1 MWGGEGW
8 EAGSFLEY
16 QVLGS
21 HSFQALPKGSRQG
34 PEWDFSSMQQPPES
48 SKENG
53 NAVPR
58 LCAHNKRG
66 LGDVSSVLSKR
77 GSVAKQV
84 EEIHCLVSW

>member
-1 MWGGEGW
+1 
-8 EAGSFLEY
+8 
-16 QVLGS
+16 
-21 HSFQALPKGSRQG
+21 
-34 PEWDFSSMQQPPES
+34 MQQPPES

-66 LGDVSSVLSKR
+66 LGDVSSVLSKK

-84 EEIHCLVSW
+84 EEIHCLASG